1 MLIVNL
7 YWVKTAIVDEE
18 SVMYQLIVDIC
29 F

>member
-1 MLIVNL
+1 VLIVNL